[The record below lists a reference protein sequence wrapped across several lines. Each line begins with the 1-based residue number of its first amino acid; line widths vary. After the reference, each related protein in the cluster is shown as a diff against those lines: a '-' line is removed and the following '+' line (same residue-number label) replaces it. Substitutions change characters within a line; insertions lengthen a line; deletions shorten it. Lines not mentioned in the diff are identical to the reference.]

1 MEDWLRFSI
10 ESIRILPFEFLSGMG
25 VIGVFAGLLLLYREK
40 LPILL
45 ENQGKTPIFGLTMGT
60 ACVFL
65 TLLMPNQIS
74 GELKPVLA
82 LLDFI
87 FISGFIGGWRNAL
100 ITFTFTASSIYISYL
115 GYGIIQPSL
124 APFPMFWNYISFAF
138 AGIMAHHLFFS

>member
-65 TLLMPNQIS
+65 TLLGVVSEN
-74 GELKPVLA
+74 GK
-82 LLDFI
+82 
-87 FISGFIGGWRNAL
+87 
-100 ITFTFTASSIYISYL
+100 
-115 GYGIIQPSL
+115 
-124 APFPMFWNYISFAF
+124 
-138 AGIMAHHLFFS
+138 